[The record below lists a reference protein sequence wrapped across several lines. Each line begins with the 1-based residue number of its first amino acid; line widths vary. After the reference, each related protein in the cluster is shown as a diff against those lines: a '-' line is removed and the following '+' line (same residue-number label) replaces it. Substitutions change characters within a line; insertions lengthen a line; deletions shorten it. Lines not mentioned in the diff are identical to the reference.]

1 LAFQLPLPE
10 CSKTTE
16 KLLALGASSTQA
28 DKNSFSALE
37 YFVNNGNTEVLDI
50 LLKFDEPVAK
60 RAINHL
66 SIRGS
71 QHHAH
76 AGTPLLPVLEG
87 RHFGVVKTLL
97 EIGAE
102 HTN

>member
-1 LAFQLPLPE
+1 VKLLDSYNHTPGTAIPTLVLALQLRLLE

-50 LLKFDEPVAK
+50 LLKFDEPA
-60 RAINHL
+60 A
-66 SIRGS
+66 
-71 QHHAH
+71 
-76 AGTPLLPVLEG
+76 
-87 RHFGVVKTLL
+87 
-97 EIGAE
+97 
-102 HTN
+102 